1 MNFRIALYSVK
12 LFIVALILL
21 TPHPT
26 QAANKPLNGVV
37 ASVNGKAI
45 TLRDIQLKAK
55 LGHLPSKNEVSGDSR
70 LSRILDDLILENI
83 LEEEA
88 KEKQLSVAETEVD
101 DYIKDIA
108 AQNNMSLAEFRT
120 ALMSENISFMDYK
133 TRVRKEIL
141 KTKIVGSLYREGT
154 AVSEDEIKNYLNDHP
169 EINKKGEKV
178 KLRQIVINKK
188 EKSPEKLEKL
198 LKSLE
203 EEIEDGDDFEDLVE
217 DFSDEKKDGG
227 LIGILA
233 VTDLSVQVKDAISKL
248 DVNSISPRVETPD
261 SIKYFFVEER
271 LSGDSDTTV
280 RDGVRKMLENQ
291 KMKEKLQQY
300 FTFDIYKKHSI
311 EKKI

>member
-55 LGHLPSKNEVSGDSR
+55 LGHLPSKTEVAGDTR
-70 LSRILDDLILENI
+70 LKRILEDLILENI
-83 LEEEA
+83 LEDEA
-88 KEKQLSVAETEVD
+88 KEKQISVAETEVD

-188 EKSPEKLEKL
+188 EKTPEKLEKL
-198 LKSLE
+198 LKKLE

-248 DVNSISPRVETPD
+248 DVNSISPRVETSD
-261 SIKYFFVEER
+261 NIKYFFVEER